1 MPKQFRKAGELPPC
15 AHCGQPARKTT
26 GEEIYPLRQDLA
38 GLVMYKC
45 DPCQAYV
52 GAHKANGAAL
62 GRPANA
68 ELRKARLALHN
79 RMFDP
84 LWQNAP
90 ETGGYTPEDK
100 AARKRIQG
108 AARSRC
114 YAFLSVRMNLAP
126 EHTHIAEFDI
136 EQCREAWRLLKG
148 VTYPQIRDW
157 SKAHKRATE
166 KGAAA

>member
-26 GEEIYPLRQDLA
+26 GEEIYLNHPDLA
-38 GLVMYKC
+38 DRIMYAC
-45 DPCQAYV
+45 DPCKAYV
-52 GAHKANGAAL
+52 GAHKTNGAAL

-68 ELRKARLALHN
+68 ELRKARQALHD

-84 LWQNAP
+84 LWENAP
-90 ETGGYTPEDK
+90 ETGGYTPEDQV
-100 AARKRIQG
+100 ARKRIQN
-108 AARSRC
+108 AARARC
-114 YAFLSVRMNLAP
+114 YGFLGARMNLAP
-126 EHTHIAEFDI
+126 EHVHIAEFDI

-157 SKAHKRATE
+157 SKAHKRAAD
-166 KGAAA
+166 KGEAA